1 MMKNVRSNILAAALV
16 IMFCS
21 ACAAPTPPPPE
32 PLYPNLSS
40 ILESLAPAANGE
52 GVMEARPYAPDQ
64 NGPPKLVIL
73 DTSAP
78 RPYFG
83 GYEGWNWELAAG
95 WLPESLSGV
104 DLVVV
109 VKEQEI
115 KLDSKHYS
123 KGSPITRYRWDL
135 DVVLREAHTGTIVKS
150 VTLKGR
156 EPEAFPEVAPVDKKR
171 LEGATVQL
179 LDLQEWLV
187 GPSGLDG
194 LLNIPHP
201 IGSLVEPNHTD
212 EVNAVAFSPDGK
224 ILAAGSPVSAIRLW
238 NVKDGTMLKTLNCE
252 NPGVKYVVF
261 SPDGNNLVSMSD
273 DAIRIWRVEDGSLLR
288 TFEVVGANSQLAVS
302 PDGKLL
308 ALGIYNTVQ
317 IWQVEDGV
325 VLKKLKSN
333 AKAVDSVAFSP
344 DGKILASGS
353 EDGSVSLWQ
362 VENGKLVRTING
374 FEGHSGPVRGL
385 AFSPDGKILA
395 AVDSFTA
402 WLWQA
407 EDGKILRYIKNR
419 SPSFSGNSTFSFSP
433 DGGILAFGAE
443 DTLMADGL
451 MNKKGYVQLRRVNDG
466 AILGILKDR
475 ASMGGSVAFS
485 PDGKVVA
492 TGTKAGTVQ
501 LWEVEPG
508 L

>member
-1 MMKNVRSNILAAALV
+1 MKNVRSYILAAALV

-40 ILESLAPAANGE
+40 ILESLAPVANGE
-52 GVMEARPYAPDQ
+52 GVTEARPYAPDQ

-73 DTSAP
+73 DNSAS
-78 RPYFG
+78 RPYKS
-83 GYEGWNWELAAG
+83 GYEKWNWELSAD
-95 WLPESLSGV
+95 WLPESLGVV

-109 VKEQEI
+109 IKEQEV
-115 KLDSKHYS
+115 KLDSRQYT

-135 DVVLREAHTGTIVKS
+135 DVVMREAHAGTIVKS
-150 VTLKGR
+150 VTLKGP

-171 LEGATVQL
+171 LDGDTVQL

-187 GPSGLDG
+187 GPSALDG
-194 LLNIPHP
+194 RLNIPHP
-201 IGSLVEPNHTD
+201 VGSLGEEEHTD

-224 ILAAGSPVSAIRLW
+224 ILASGSPDSAIQLW
-238 NVKDGTMLKTLNCE
+238 NVKDGTILKTLNWE
-252 NPGVKYVVF
+252 DSGVKNVVF
-261 SPDGNNLVSMSD
+261 SPDGNNLVSMSR

-288 TFEVVGANSQLAVS
+288 KFEVEGANSQLAVS

-317 IWQVEDGV
+317 IWQFDDGA
-325 VLKKLKSN
+325 VLKTLKSN

-362 VENGKLVRTING
+362 VEDGKLVRTING
-374 FEGHSGPVRGL
+374 FEGHSGPVDGL

-402 WLWQA
+402 WLWQV
-407 EDGKILRYIKNR
+407 EDGKLLRYIKIT

-433 DGGILAFGAE
+433 DGGILAFGAK
-443 DTLMADGL
+443 DMNVVDGL
-451 MNKKGYVQLRRVNDG
+451 IDAKGYVQLRRVNDG
-466 AILGILKDR
+466 AILSILKDR
-475 ASMGGSVAFS
+475 TPLVGSVAFS
-485 PDGKVVA
+485 PDGTLVA
-492 TGTKAGTVQ
+492 TGTEAGSVQ
-501 LWEVEPG
+501 LWEIEPG
-508 L
+508 P